1 MITLPPI
8 KKKEIPRQYFAAL
21 DHLNGGFLING
32 YQTFNLLSISIIIS
46 LNRHLIPPYHICVT
60 DVNVMIMTFM
70 ALAIMISTDSTG
82 TEAIVAIMTMAEMH

>member
-21 DHLNGGFLING
+21 DHLNGGFFING

-46 LNRHLIPPYHICVT
+46 LNRYLIPPYRILRCA
-60 DVNVMIMTFM
+60 DV
-70 ALAIMISTDSTG
+70 SQ
-82 TEAIVAIMTMAEMH
+82 